1 MALEAGEVD
10 MIIEVEST
18 DLSRLQDNP
27 DIVTVNDPG
36 TGHNWMM
43 VNNEKAPFDNVDF
56 RRAIDAAIDKNAVV
70 QIRLKRTGFR
80 I

>member
-1 MALEAGEVD
+1 MIWKIIPEGSSRTMALEAGEVD

-27 DIVTVNDPG
+27 D
-36 TGHNWMM
+36 TGC
-43 VNNEKAPFDNVDF
+43 
-56 RRAIDAAIDKNAVV
+56 
-70 QIRLKRTGFR
+70 LKRTGFR